1 MTKNTA
7 GEKDAQVHWLPQVDP
22 DDFDA
27 ARRYLALVFRPQDA
41 RALTASLKKVPVR
54 KFPAKDVL
62 RASEQPAKP
71 KKEPDVARQ
80 LKKIAQGKPLSPV
93 LLVRVP
99 GQARLLVADGYHRVC
114 AAYLHNEDEPVP
126 CKIA

>member
-1 MTKNTA
+1 MKKGGA
-7 GEKDAQVHWLPQVDP
+7 SDGHVQWLEDVDA

-27 ARRYLALVFRPQDA
+27 ARRYLALLFPPKDA
-41 RALTASLKKVPVR
+41 KALTAALRDASMQR
-54 KFPAKDVL
+54 FPAKDVL
-62 RASEQPAKP
+62 RASGQAP
-71 KKEPDVARQ
+71 KSSKDPDVARQ
-80 LKKIAQGKPLSPV
+80 LKKIGRGKALSPV

-99 GQARLLVADGYHRVC
+99 DQAKLLVADGYHRVC